1 MAYVSQD
8 DKAKLAPQIKKVLN
22 KYGMKGSISIRHHM
36 SLVVTIQSGSI
47 EFDHSHGDGYTQV
60 NVYHIDSHYEGKAKA
75 FLTELLAAMKGPD
88 YFNND
93 DAMTDYFHRSHYT
106 DINIGKWN
114 KPYFMQVSK
123 PKKTKAA
130 KKASKTVVKASKTTS
145 FNGWTPE
152 VIQGS
157 KSIKVPESFTIAD
170 GDTAEAVAR
179 MTLTEREKF
188 VADMVSRYPTLADQ
202 LMSSIGYELMEKEGY

>member
-1 MAYVSQD
+1 MAYVSQK
-8 DKAKLAPQIKKVLN
+8 DKAKLAPQIKKVLS

-36 SLVVTIQSGSI
+36 SLVVTLQSGAI
-47 EFDHSHGDGYTQV
+47 EFEHSHGDGYTQV
-60 NVYHIDSHYEGKAKA
+60 NVYHIDSHYTGKAKA

-114 KPYFMQVSK
+114 KPYFLQVSK

-130 KKASKTVVKASKTTS
+130 KKTSKKVLDTS
-145 FNGWTPE
+145 
-152 VIQGS
+152 IS
-157 KSIKVPESFTIAD
+157 ES
-170 GDTAEAVAR
+170 AEAVAR

-188 VADMVSRYPTLADQ
+188 VADIVSRYPTLADQ

>member
-8 DKAKLAPQIKKVLN
+8 DKAKLAPQIKKVLS

-202 LMSSIGYELMEKEGY
+202 LMSSIGYELMEKEGI

>member
-1 MAYVSQD
+1 MAYVSQA
-8 DKAKLAPQIKKVLN
+8 DKAKLAPEIKKVLS

-36 SLVVTIQSGSI
+36 SLVVTLQSGAI
-47 EFDHSHGDGYTQV
+47 EFEHSHGDGYTQV
-60 NVYHIDSHYEGKAKA
+60 NVYHIDNHYEGKAKA
-75 FLTELLAAMKGPD
+75 FLKELLAAMKGPD
-88 YFNND
+88 WFD
-93 DAMTDYFHRSHYT
+93 KSDIMTDYFHVSHYC
-106 DINIGKWN
+106 DINIGKWD
-114 KPYFMQVSK
+114 KPYFLQVSK
-123 PKKTKAA
+123 PKKAKAA

>member
-1 MAYVSQD
+1 MAYVSQE
-8 DKAKLAPQIKKVLN
+8 DKAKLAPEIKKVLS
-22 KYGMKGSISIRHHM
+22 KYGMKGSISIRHH
-36 SLVVTIQSGSI
+36 STLVVTLQSGSI
-47 EFDHSHGDGYTQV
+47 DFGEYTHGDGYIQV
-60 NVYHIDSHYEGKAKA
+60 NTYHIDSHYRGKAKN

-106 DINIGKWN
+106 DINVGKWN
-114 KPYFMQVSK
+114 KPYFLQVSK
-123 PKKTKAA
+123 PKKAKVA
-130 KKASKTVVKASKTTS
+130 KKTSKKVLDTS
-145 FNGWTPE
+145 
-152 VIQGS
+152 IS
-157 KSIKVPESFTIAD
+157 ES
-170 GDTAEAVAR
+170 AEAVAR